1 MADES
6 WPRGG
11 VTSRKYAAMCLAL
24 GMAGGALDAAIRG
37 EDMEGVKHIFDITA
51 TATIAKALG
60 YDESD
65 LAIMWDELLSAEEI
79 QSHQRLGIGC

>member
-1 MADES
+1 
-6 WPRGG
+6 
-11 VTSRKYAAMCLAL
+11 
-24 GMAGGALDAAIRG
+24 
-37 EDMEGVKHIFDITA
+37 MEGVKHIFDITA

>member
-6 WPRGG
+6 RPRGG
-11 VTSRKYAAMCLAL
+11 VTPRKYAAMCLAL
-24 GMAGGALDAAIRG
+24 GMARGALDAAIRG

-60 YDESD
+60 FNEPD
-65 LAIMWDELLSAEEI
+65 LTIMWDEHLSPEEI
-79 QSHQRLGIGC
+79 NRIKGWG